1 MPALPFLL
9 LAQAL
14 LIEDGYAS
22 LQRTPG
28 ATVHVFAQQNTN
40 GRVFHSWSGDSHLLL
55 DPQAPYTTLTMPGV
69 DVSLKANYRTVPAW
83 TARSTTLANIPV
95 THYIPPNPVGLVF
108 FFHGTGGSGAG
119 QFTGAEFLSFIRD
132 LTGAGFGVAAFD
144 CLNRDTG
151 QWNTTVAGAANPDIV
166 RVNSVIAALRGQGL
180 IPANLPLFAFGHSNG
195 GQFAHHSA
203 PELKWTAVS
212 ISAVQGS
219 NPATAAFDGPMLWW
233 MPANDDHP
241 QVGQVNG
248 IQTSIGRYE
257 LVANRNIFAR
267 HTITRAMP
275 LYPERFTR
283 SAILTLADSQEL
295 YTLFRSRGWL
305 DANDFL
311 TRNPNTFDWRSA
323 LPARFTENQRL
334 SINVQLEA
342 TYMTHEFANYA
353 PHLTIDLFLRAIG
366 SRPALRPINAASY
379 LGSSIAP
386 GSIATLFANG
396 IAPALAVPESGPAN
410 TLLGVS
416 AVLRSATGTET
427 AAPWFFVSPSQ
438 ASFLAPAA
446 LAPGEYS
453 LRLRSADR
461 RLNVPTRL
469 VAAAPGIFT
478 ANGAGT
484 GAPAAV
490 LLRVAPDGTRSTE
503 LTSGPIRFGPD
514 RLFLDLYAT
523 GVRGGAAITVL
534 AGEER
539 ISPLYA
545 GPQPQF
551 AGLDQVTFEIP
562 PAWATRDR
570 VSLLVV
576 SGTERSNT
584 VELLFGN

>member
-1 MPALPFLL
+1 MSALPILL

-22 LQRTPG
+22 LLRTPG
-28 ATVHVFAQQNTN
+28 TTVHVFAQQNTN
-40 GRVFHSWSGDSHLLL
+40 GRVFAGWSGDSHLLL
-55 DPQAPYTTLTMPGV
+55 DPQAPYTTFTMPGAN
-69 DVSLKANYRTVPAW
+69 VSLQANYRTVPAW

-95 THYIPPNPVGLVF
+95 THYIPPNPIGLVF
-108 FFHGTGGSGAG
+108 FFQGTGGSGAG

-132 LTGAGFGVAAFD
+132 LVGAGFGVAAFD
-144 CLNRDTG
+144 CLNRETG

-166 RVNSVIAALRGQGL
+166 RVNSVIGALRSQGL
-180 IPANLPLFAFGHSNG
+180 ISANLPLFAFGHSNG

-203 PELKWTAVS
+203 PELKWAAVS

-219 NPATAAFDGPMLWW
+219 NPATAAYDGPMLWW

-267 HTITRAMP
+267 HTITGAMP

-311 TRNPNTFDWRSA
+311 TRNPSTFDWRSA
-323 LPARFTENQRL
+323 LTARFTENQRL

-342 TYMTHEFANYA
+342 TFMTHEFANYT

-366 SRPALRPINAASY
+366 NRPALRPVNAASY
-379 LGSSIAP
+379 LGAAIAP

-396 IAPALAVPESGPAN
+396 IAPALAVPPSGPAN

-416 AVLRSATGTET
+416 AVLRSAAGAET
-427 AAPWFFVSPSQ
+427 AAPWFFVSPGQ
-438 ASFLAPAA
+438 ASFLVPAA

-478 ANGAGT
+478 ANGGGT

-490 LLRVAPDGTRSTE
+490 LLRVAPDGARSTE
-503 LTSGPIRFGPD
+503 LVSGPIRFGPD

-523 GVRGGAAITVL
+523 GVRGGAEIAVL
-534 AGEER
+534 AGAER
-539 ISPLYA
+539 IAPLYA

-551 AGLDQVTFEIP
+551 TGLDQVTFELP
-562 PAWATRDR
+562 AAWATRDR
-570 VSLLVV
+570 VALLVV
-576 SGTERSNT
+576 SGTERSNS
-584 VELLFGN
+584 VELRFGN